1 MGSNPTQ
8 AQGFLLFMTGF
19 TLTAAG
25 FSIGGNLL
33 LVVGGVVVMGVSI
46 ALFLKCKPW
55 EEEEE

>member
-33 LVVGGVVVMGVSI
+33 LVVGGVVVMCAG
-46 ALFLKCKPW
+46 ALMMRRRRGMRG
-55 EEEEE
+55 